1 MADSPKEAITSARR
15 LIRTFASAPGPR
27 RQARAIHSALS
38 AAEGWSMQERQA
50 IDQLGAWLSD
60 RPDVAALRIRC
71 DQVLGVLLKAHDLA
85 PRPDGRPP
93 TARAERYGVT
103 CPHQG
108 ARPPEAVPSGLQERI
123 RSSSKFQSPNAR
135 ETVLRIL
142 SRICLLYTSDA
153 ADE

>member
-15 LIRTFASAPGPR
+15 LIRTFASAPDP

-71 DQVLGVLLKAHDLA
+71 DQVLGVLLKARDLA
-85 PRPDGRPP
+85 QRPDGRPP
-93 TARAERYGVT
+93 MARR
-103 CPHQG
+103 
-108 ARPPEAVPSGLQERI
+108 
-123 RSSSKFQSPNAR
+123 
-135 ETVLRIL
+135 
-142 SRICLLYTSDA
+142 
-153 ADE
+153 